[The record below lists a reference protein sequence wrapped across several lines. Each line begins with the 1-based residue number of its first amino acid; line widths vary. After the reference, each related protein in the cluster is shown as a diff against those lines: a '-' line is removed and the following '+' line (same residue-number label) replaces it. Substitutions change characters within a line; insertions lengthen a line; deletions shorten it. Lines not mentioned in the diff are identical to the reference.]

1 MIGGSARMEL
11 CPSWLPRRPPSIC
24 VLFAWME
31 DKIMELLMRLGVSL
45 IRLKMTGVPPLSWL
59 CVAELVMGDAC
70 GISPS
75 FGAWLELLL
84 LRF

>member
-1 MIGGSARMEL
+1 
-11 CPSWLPRRPPSIC
+11 
-24 VLFAWME
+24 
-31 DKIMELLMRLGVSL
+31 MELLMRLGVSL
-45 IRLKMTGVPPLSWL
+45 IRLKMTGVPALSWL

-84 LRF
+84 LLFCTPSSPATSSEAVSSSSASLFCLWEEDSVTSA

>member
-1 MIGGSARMEL
+1 
-11 CPSWLPRRPPSIC
+11 
-24 VLFAWME
+24 
-31 DKIMELLMRLGVSL
+31 MELLMRLGVSL
-45 IRLKMTGVPPLSWL
+45 IRLKMTGVPALSWL